1 MHLHTFTQKKSK
13 RTEGLSE
20 DKKQWEPDISIP
32 KYSLNFP
39 SNHDSVIFPLLPHIS
54 QWPSYNS
61 VPFRNEEKM
70 EDFQV
75 LLGLEIQGW
84 DQQFKIVIFSQSL
97 QAEMYQ

>member
-1 MHLHTFTQKKSK
+1 
-13 RTEGLSE
+13 
-20 DKKQWEPDISIP
+20 
-32 KYSLNFP
+32 
-39 SNHDSVIFPLLPHIS
+39 
-54 QWPSYNS
+54 
-61 VPFRNEEKM
+61 M